1 MIGMVPGVVPFLV
14 DDLILIICS
23 RLAAA
28 TDISGERHALVFR
41 TFGTTGTLVSYMFSE
56 KEVVAVRGSDGGGV
70 NTKASAV
77 CTSAS

>member
-41 TFGTTGTLVSYMFSE
+41 TFGIAGDRYANLFSKQGVCGWRGE
-56 KEVVAVRGSDGGGV
+56 EAV
-70 NTKASAV
+70 
-77 CTSAS
+77 